1 MSDIN
6 ARRWTD
12 ALLGASLFAIAPL
25 VFQGVHLRSRPG
37 PAQEVWLD
45 YLRSII
51 SLDTSFRR
59 LPASVSEERLLGGMD
74 LAATLSLGKLVHR
87 DGILAEC
94 DGDVVITP
102 MADRMDLNTVCTL
115 ASAFDM
121 KQVRIEKESASAT
134 LPASFA
140 LIAIDEHDENDNKIH
155 PILYDRL
162 SICLD
167 LEGFSLNDL
176 SIEGFSAEQIESARR
191 VYPSVKIKEASQEVI
206 VGLGLRMGL
215 VSLRPIIFASGVACA
230 HAALSGRMEVEEN
243 DLLVAARLVLLPRAT
258 VLPDRESAEDE
269 IPPEM
274 QEQSN
279 LEDNINEDKSVEK
292 PLEDRVMDAVI
303 AEIPADLLA
312 QIRSGQPKAARGAK
326 EGKAGDIVIA
336 KRRGRPAGVR
346 RSPGANGQRL
356 NIIETLRAAAP
367 LQRLRHKSNNAGRV
381 RVLRDDFRYTRFKHQ
396 SETTVIFVVDAS
408 GSSALHR
415 LAEIKGAV
423 QIVLA
428 ECYVRRDEIALISFR
443 GKGAELLLPPTRS
456 LVRAKR
462 QLIGLPGGGG
472 TPLASGLQ
480 SAALIADGARRKGRI
495 PVIVVMTDGSAN
507 VALDGKGGRSQAEAD
522 ALNTARMISASGINA
537 LMIDTANRPRE
548 QAKKIA
554 EAMQGSYLPL
564 PHAKSEGVANAV
576 KTAVSGDFV

>member
-1 MSDIN
+1 MSN
-6 ARRWTD
+6 VNERRWTD

-25 VFQGVHLRSRPG
+25 EFQGVHLRSRPG
-37 PAQEVWLD
+37 PAQEVWFD

-51 SLDTSFRR
+51 SPDTSFRR
-59 LPASVSEERLLGGMD
+59 LPASVSGERLLGGMD

-87 DGILAEC
+87 DGILVEC

-102 MADRMDLNTVCTL
+102 MADRMDLNTVCIL

-121 KQVRIEKESASAT
+121 KQVRIERESTPAT
-134 LPASFA
+134 LPARFA
-140 LIAIDEHDENDNKIH
+140 LVAIDEHDENDNKIH

-176 SIEGFSAEQIESARR
+176 SIEGFSVEQIETARAL
-191 VYPSVKIKEASQEVI
+191 YPSVKIKEASQEVI
-206 VGLGLRMGL
+206 VGLGLQMG
-215 VSLRPIIFASGVACA
+215 VISLRPIIFASGVACA
-230 HAALSGRMEVEEN
+230 HAALSGRIEVAEN
-243 DLLVAARLVLLPRAT
+243 DLLAATRLVLLPRAT
-258 VLPDRESAEDE
+258 VLPDLQSTEDE
-269 IPPEM
+269 IPPQT

-279 LEDNINEDKSVEK
+279 LKDNTNEDKSLEK
-292 PLEDRVMDAVI
+292 PIEDRVMDAVI

-312 QIRSGQPKAARGAK
+312 QIQSGQPKAARGAR
-326 EGKAGDIVIA
+326 EGNAGDIVIA
-336 KRRGRPAGVR
+336 KRGGRPAGVR
-346 RSPGANGQRL
+346 RSGGDNGQRL

-367 LQRLRHKSNNAGRV
+367 LQRLRNKGNSAGRI

-480 SAALIADGARRKGRI
+480 SAALIADGVRRKGRI
-495 PVIVVMTDGSAN
+495 PIIVLMTDGSAN
-507 VALDGKGGRSQAEAD
+507 VALDGKGGRSKAEAD
-522 ALNTARMISASGINA
+522 ALNAAKMIFLSGISA
-537 LMIDTANRPRE
+537 LMIDTATRPRE

-554 EAMQGSYLPL
+554 EAMQGTYLPL
-564 PHAKSEGVANAV
+564 PHAKSEGVASAV
-576 KTAVSGDFV
+576 KKTISGDFA